1 MIIHNFSPIFIDL
14 GFFQLRWY
22 SIAYIMGIAL
32 GWWFANKI
40 IENNKIY
47 KSSNITTKIFDD
59 LIIYL
64 IIGIIIGG
72 RIGYI
77 LFYNL
82 EYYSENLIDAFKLW
96 KGGMSFHGGLIGVV
110 LGTIIFSK
118 IKKISFFK
126 LADIIACV
134 SPIGIFFGRL
144 ANFING
150 ELYGKVSA
158 VPWAIIFPKI
168 DNFPRHPSQIYEA
181 ALEGLILLLIINF
194 FSLRKNM
201 IRQEGYVSGIFLI
214 FYSIF
219 RLFAEIFREP
229 DNHIGYLFNY
239 YSMGMILSFF
249 TLVSGLLIIL
259 YIKKNEKN
267 N

>member
-14 GFFQLRWY
+14 VFFQIRWY
-22 SIAYIMGIAL
+22 SIAYIMGIVL
-32 GWWFANKI
+32 GWWFANRI
-40 IENNKIY
+40 IENNTIY
-47 KSSNITTKIFDD
+47 KRSNITTKIFDD
-59 LIIYL
+59 LIIYI
-64 IIGIIIGG
+64 IIGIIMGG

-77 LFYNL
+77 VFYNL
-82 EYYSENLIDAFKLW
+82 EYYSENFIDSFKLW
-96 KGGMSFHGGLIGVV
+96 EGGMSFHGGLIGVV
-110 LGTIIFSK
+110 FGTIIFSK
-118 IKKISFFK
+118 IKKINFFRI
-126 LADIIACV
+126 ADIIACV

-150 ELYGKVSA
+150 ELYGKVSS

-181 ALEGLILLLIINF
+181 ILEGLILLLVVNF
-194 FSLRKNM
+194 FSFKKNM
-201 IRQEGYVSGIFLI
+201 ILEKGYTSGIFLI

-219 RLFAEIFREP
+219 RLLSEIFREP
-229 DNHIGYLFNY
+229 DNHIGYFFDY
-239 YSMGMILSFF
+239 YSMGMILSFG
-249 TLVSGLLIIL
+249 TLISGLLIIL

>member
-40 IENNKIY
+40 IGNNKIY
-47 KSSNITTKIFDD
+47 KRSNITTKVFDD

-77 LFYNL
+77 IFYNF
-82 EYYSENLIDAFKLW
+82 EYYSKNFIDSFKIW
-96 KGGMSFHGGLIGVV
+96 EGGMSFHGGLIGIIF
-110 LGTIIFSK
+110 GTIIFSK
-118 IKKISFFK
+118 IKKINFFK
-126 LADIIACV
+126 LTDVIACV

-150 ELYGKVSA
+150 ELYGKAST
-158 VPWAIIFPKI
+158 VPWAVIFPRI

-181 ALEGLILLLIINF
+181 ILEGLILLLIVNF
-194 FSLRKNM
+194 FSFRKNM
-201 IRQEGYVSGIFLI
+201 IHREGYVSGIFLI
-214 FYSIF
+214 FYSMF
-219 RLFAEIFREP
+219 RLFSEIFREP
-229 DNHIGYLFNY
+229 DNHIGYFFDY
-239 YSMGMILSFF
+239 YSMGTILSFF
-249 TLVSGLLIIL
+249 TLISGLLIIL
-259 YIKKNEKN
+259 YVKKNEEN

>member
-40 IENNKIY
+40 IENNTIY

-134 SPIGIFFGRL
+134 SPIGIFLGRL

-181 ALEGLILLLIINF
+181 VLEGLILLLIINF

-239 YSMGMILSFF
+239 FSMGMILSFF
-249 TLVSGLLIIL
+249 TLVSGLLIIF
-259 YIKKNEKN
+259 YIKKNEKSN
-267 N
+267 

>member
-134 SPIGIFFGRL
+134 SPIGIFLGRL

-181 ALEGLILLLIINF
+181 VLEGLILLLIINF

-239 YSMGMILSFF
+239 FSMGMILSFF
-249 TLVSGLLIIL
+249 TLVSGLLIIF
-259 YIKKNEKN
+259 YIKKNEKSN
-267 N
+267 